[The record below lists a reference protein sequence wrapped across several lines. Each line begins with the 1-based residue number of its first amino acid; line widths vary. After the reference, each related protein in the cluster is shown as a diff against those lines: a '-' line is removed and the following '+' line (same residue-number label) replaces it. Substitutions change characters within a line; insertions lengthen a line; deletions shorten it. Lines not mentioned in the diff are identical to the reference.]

1 MDFTPLISTIAGGE
15 LPEVK
20 VTIETRSIINLCVGV
35 VITGV
40 ILILVWTITKNL
52 SKNE

>member
-1 MDFTPLISTIAGGE
+1 MSFLDSPLIKNLSDGE

-20 VTIETRSIINLCVGV
+20 VNIETQSIINMCVGV

-40 ILILVWTITKNL
+40 ILILVWKIVKNIQ
-52 SKNE
+52 